1 MAHRICS
8 MSILIN
14 SDIENGWKFGSISGM
29 TVSKGLL
36 THSSV
41 KLMKDFLRRKTNHSE
56 LLEMTLR
63 INSKWGNNYLQS
75 VKKKKKMRASDI
87 WTKTTP
93 SFPSSLLSKVKI
105 PLHTG
110 ARQNI
115 RPILAPA
122 PCLRAFFPRRSR
134 TPGLLILPPVTYCW
148 GLTPGDCW
156 WEKGLLSTTQPP
168 LMGWRFCFECRALKV
183 LGS

>member
-63 INSKWGNNYLQS
+63 INSKWGNNYLRS
-75 VKKKKKMRASDI
+75 VKKKKDESLWYLNKDYSLFSFLSAQQSEDSTPYCCMPEY
-87 WTKTTP
+87 KT
-93 SFPSSLLSKVKI
+93 
-105 PLHTG
+105 
-110 ARQNI
+110 
-115 RPILAPA
+115 ILAPA
-122 PCLRAFFPRRSR
+122 PCLRAFFPWRSR
-134 TPGLLILPPVTYCW
+134 TPGLLILPLVTYCW

-156 WEKGLLSTTQPP
+156 WEEGLLSTTQPP